1 LIFNE
6 NFLQVNDLI
15 NLGKYKKAKLLLHK
29 IETIQDLQKIDKLY
43 LELYL
48 SKFLSED
55 GLNDKA
61 EIKGFE
67 VLQKSKEY
75 NDLIFICDSYLNL
88 IQILWNSDKFVECRR
103 LVEEALTIRKLS
115 EESKKEDLLHRK
127 ATLFYFIGK
136 LSTES
141 FQNNEVLEEGI
152 NYCKKAEKIYSELND
167 QQGLAKTFREMGQ
180 LYRLLTQPEKSLK
193 YLQDSLKIS
202 ESINNQFEIGLS
214 YRQLGMYYFRQ
225 GEINL
230 TSEYGSKAVKILETL
245 DDRRFL
251 GQALLTEGYGYQN
264 KGELDKAL
272 KSYELGLEILEKI
285 NPKSIDFLLLSIGKI
300 YVEKN
305 QHDKALIYYKKSLNL
320 RKEKGSV
327 IWILQAYSHFID
339 LFLDLDKQ
347 EEIQEYYNYFN
358 EIVSKDENL
367 LKNPLLNAFNNYYQ
381 GLILKTSE
389 RIRDKFKAQ
398 EILQKVFEDP
408 VYLFEITSKSAFN
421 LVELLFLEYKASRD
435 SKILK
440 EINDVITKLLNTAQ
454 SQKSFSVLAK
464 TYLLKAQLTLLE
476 NKKSESQRLLVKA
489 QKIAEE
495 KGLENLAKTIS
506 QEHDKLLEKLK
517 TDDADISNLESIITR
532 LSADKMVQQA
542 DLQSEEPVILMILSE
557 SGLSIFS
564 KDFKSAVDLD
574 DQLIG
579 GFLTAIN
586 AFGKEIF
593 SGSEIIDRI
602 MYKDFVVS
610 LRALESLLFCYVFK
624 GNSYYAVKKLESFAS
639 RTKDQ
644 EKIWSSLVEST
655 ETGELIK
662 ENQVNILNNLISEI
676 F

>member
-1 LIFNE
+1 M
-6 NFLQVNDLI
+6 
-15 NLGKYKKAKLLLHK
+15 
-29 IETIQDLQKIDKLY
+29 IEET
-43 LELYL
+43 
-48 SKFLSED
+48 
-55 GLNDKA
+55 
-61 EIKGFE
+61 
-67 VLQKSKEY
+67 
-75 NDLIFICDSYLNL
+75 
-88 IQILWNSDKFVECRR
+88 
-103 LVEEALTIRKLS
+103 
-115 EESKKEDLLHRK
+115 KKEDLLHRK
-127 ATLFYFIGK
+127 ASLFYFIGK

-152 NYCKKAEKIYSELND
+152 NYCKKAEEIYSELND

-202 ESINNQFEIGLS
+202 QSINNQFEIGLS

-272 KSYELGLEILEKI
+272 KSYELGLKILEKI

-305 QHDKALIYYKKSLNL
+305 QHDKALFYYKKSLFI
-320 RKEKGSV
+320 REEKGSP
-327 IWILQAYSHFID
+327 IWIAQAYSHFID
-339 LFLDLDKQ
+339 LYLDLNNQ
-347 EEIQEYYNYFN
+347 EKINEYYEYLV
-358 EIVSKDENL
+358 EILSKDENL
-367 LKNPLLNAFNNYYQ
+367 LRNPLINAFNSYYQ
-381 GLILKTSE
+381 GLMLKTSE
-389 RIRDKFKAQ
+389 RMRDKFKAQ

-408 VYLFEITSKSAFN
+408 VYLFEITAKSAFN
-421 LVELLFLEYKASRD
+421 LAELLFLEYKTSND

-440 EINDVITKLLNTAQ
+440 EINDIIEKLLNISQ
-454 SQKSFSVLAK
+454 SQKSFSVLAE
-464 TYLLKAQLTLLE
+464 TYLLQAQLSLLE
-476 NKKSESQRLLVKA
+476 NKKVESQRLLVKA

-495 KGLENLAKTIS
+495 KGLENLAKVIS

-517 TDDADISNLESIITR
+517 TDDIDISNFESIITR
-532 LSADKMVQQA
+532 LSADKKVQQTDIPA
-542 DLQSEEPVILMILSE
+542 EEPVILMILSE

-564 KDFKSAVDLD
+564 KDFESVTDLN

-624 GNSYYAVKKLESFAS
+624 GNSYYAIKKLERFAS
-639 RTKDQ
+639 QTKDQ
-644 EKIWSSLVEST
+644 ERVWSSLIESI

-662 ENQVNILNNLISEI
+662 ENQKDILDNLISEI
-676 F
+676 FLEL

>member
-1 LIFNE
+1 LIE
-6 NFLQVNDLI
+6 
-15 NLGKYKKAKLLLHK
+15 
-29 IETIQDLQKIDKLY
+29 ET
-43 LELYL
+43 
-48 SKFLSED
+48 
-55 GLNDKA
+55 
-61 EIKGFE
+61 
-67 VLQKSKEY
+67 
-75 NDLIFICDSYLNL
+75 
-88 IQILWNSDKFVECRR
+88 
-103 LVEEALTIRKLS
+103 
-115 EESKKEDLLHRK
+115 KKEDLLHRK
-127 ATLFYFIGK
+127 ASLFYFIGK

-152 NYCKKAEKIYSELND
+152 NYCKKAEEIYSELND

-202 ESINNQFEIGLS
+202 QSINNQFEIGLS

-272 KSYELGLEILEKI
+272 KSYELGLKILEKI

-305 QHDKALIYYKKSLNL
+305 QHDKALFYYKKSLFI
-320 RKEKGSV
+320 REEKGSP
-327 IWILQAYSHFID
+327 IWIAQAYSHFID
-339 LFLDLDKQ
+339 LYLDLNNQ
-347 EEIQEYYNYFN
+347 EKINEYYEYLV
-358 EIVSKDENL
+358 EILSKDENL
-367 LKNPLLNAFNNYYQ
+367 LRNPLINAFNSYYQ
-381 GLILKTSE
+381 GLMLKTSE
-389 RIRDKFKAQ
+389 RMRDKFKAQ

-408 VYLFEITSKSAFN
+408 VYLFEITAKSAFN
-421 LVELLFLEYKASRD
+421 LAELLFLEYKTSND

-440 EINDVITKLLNTAQ
+440 EINDIIEKLLNISQ
-454 SQKSFSVLAK
+454 SQKSFSVLAE
-464 TYLLKAQLTLLE
+464 TYLLQAQLSLLE
-476 NKKSESQRLLVKA
+476 NKKVESQRLLVKA

-495 KGLENLAKTIS
+495 KGLENLAKVIS

-517 TDDADISNLESIITR
+517 TDDIDISNFESIITR
-532 LSADKMVQQA
+532 LSADKKVQQTDIPA
-542 DLQSEEPVILMILSE
+542 EEPVILMILSE

-564 KDFKSAVDLD
+564 KDFESVTDLN

-624 GNSYYAVKKLESFAS
+624 GNSYYAIKKLERFAS
-639 RTKDQ
+639 QTKDQ
-644 EKIWSSLVEST
+644 ERVWSSLIESI

-662 ENQVNILNNLISEI
+662 ENQKDILDNLISEI
-676 F
+676 FLEL

>member
-1 LIFNE
+1 M
-6 NFLQVNDLI
+6 
-15 NLGKYKKAKLLLHK
+15 GKYNKAKLLLEE
-29 IETIQDLQKIDKLY
+29 IGTILDLQEIDELY

-55 GLNDKA
+55 GLNDEA

-67 VLQKSKEY
+67 VLQKSKEQS
-75 NDLIFICDSYLNL
+75 DLIFKIDSYLNL
-88 IQILWNSDKFVECRR
+88 IQILWNSDKFEECRQF
-103 LVEEALTIRKLS
+103 VKEALNYRKLS
-115 EESKKEDLLHRK
+115 EESKKGEILHRK
-127 ATLFYFIGK
+127 ATLYYFMGK
-136 LSTES
+136 LCTES

-152 NYCKKAEKIYSELND
+152 NYCKKAEKIYSDLND

-180 LYRLLTQPEKSLK
+180 LHRLLTQPKKSLK

-202 ESINNQFEIGLS
+202 QSINNQFEIGLS

-225 GEINL
+225 GEVDL
-230 TSEYGSKAVKILETL
+230 TSKYGSKAVKILETL
-245 DDRRFL
+245 DDKRFL

-264 KGELDKAL
+264 KGELDRAL
-272 KSYELGLEILEKI
+272 KSYELGLEVLEKI
-285 NPKSIDFLLLSIGKI
+285 NPKSVDFLLLSIGKI
-300 YVEKN
+300 YVDKN
-305 QHDKALIYYKKSLNL
+305 QHDKALIYYKKSLDI

-339 LFLDLDKQ
+339 LFLDLNKQ
-347 EEIQEYYNYFN
+347 EEIQEYYTYFN

-398 EILQKVFEDP
+398 EILLKVFEDP
-408 VYLFEITSKSAFN
+408 VYLFEITAKSAFN
-421 LVELLFLEYKASRD
+421 LVELLFLEYKASKD

-440 EINDVITKLLNTAQ
+440 EINDVIEKLLNLAQ

-464 TYLLKAQLTLLE
+464 TYLLKAQLSLLE
-476 NKKSESQRLLVKA
+476 KEKSESQRLLVKA

-495 KGLENLAKTIS
+495 KGLENLAKAIS

-517 TDDADISNLESIITR
+517 TDDSDISNFESIISR

-542 DLQSEEPVILMILSE
+542 DVQVEEPVILMILSE

-564 KDFKSAVDLD
+564 KDFKSVVDLN
-574 DQLIG
+574 DQLIA

-624 GNSYYAVKKLESFAS
+624 GNSYYAIKKLEKFAS
-639 RTKDQ
+639 QTKDQ
-644 EKIWSSLVEST
+644 KKIWSSLLEST

-662 ENQVNILNNLISEI
+662 ESQTATLDTIISNI